1 MLIFNFIKGDKFLRW
16 LLFFKVLNDILVF
29 KGVLVLGKV
38 ILLIWI
44 LDWVYLLYFE
54 YLEWFLIYLINV
66 FVGVL

>member
-1 MLIFNFIKGDKFLRW
+1 MLIFNFIKGDKFLW
-16 LLFFKVLNDILVF
+16 CLLFFKVLNDMLVF

>member
-1 MLIFNFIKGDKFLRW
+1 MLIFNFIKGDKFLWW

-38 ILLIWI
+38 ILLIWM
-44 LDWVYLLYFE
+44 LDCVYLLYFE

>member
-1 MLIFNFIKGDKFLRW
+1 MLIFNFIKGDKFLWW

>member
-1 MLIFNFIKGDKFLRW
+1 MLIFNFIKGDKFLWW
-16 LLFFKVLNDILVF
+16 LLFFKVLNDMLVF